1 MSLMYQ
7 MPESVQMPSI
17 SKYVKDTG
25 EAIRQ
30 YGIQKAIADKAEA
43 ERAETERIAR
53 VNAEAQVRVYSD
65 RIAAAQAKLNAIM
78 NAPYPDMGYIGI
90 PGGLSS
96 SQQAQVESQSVRV
109 TEEDIQKM
117 QQERAK
123 AQAEINA
130 LQAEL
135 QTKVDT
141 AKGVLSE
148 ISSRHPTTV
157 QLPVSGVAIRGSAR
171 SGVRSTEYVTVGG
184 NRYATSDPKLKE
196 VAPELFATG
205 RGVRGGVIP
214 ASPAYKTEKQMGAV
228 TLGTGKN
235 AKGIIVPVIEP
246 EAPEYVTV
254 DGNKYVKSDPI
265 LKNIAPE
272 LYASPVVP
280 LPEQVIVNGNKYN
293 NSDPILK
300 DVAPDLYVKP
310 SIPFT
315 EYVTVGANKYR
326 TDDPRLKDIAPD
338 RYVAPAGG
346 EVAVTM
352 EMGKKGTRWATAISA
367 GGRGAEPVAQEGADR
382 YVTVDGNKYDLEDP
396 KDVKR
401 LKERHLGTG
410 GGGKGGTTA
419 RGGGGLSGDIIQ
431 KLQAKGINARQWGSM
446 EDQISDIWYVTVGG
460 NKYWIQDPKLGEV
473 LGGSGKRGRQ
483 GERLGIGQ
491 GAQQG
496 VVYGDGKLQAE
507 VAKTGAS
514 LVLSTVTYVVT
525 DDGGGIVAGSP
536 AYDEYVLTH
545 PASPVKSVVQV
556 HYVPPP
562 PKGGSGLSEG
572 QKARAKA
579 KEALGENAGVAPAS
593 GLSAEEIATTSG
605 EEYEEAMAEGG
616 GGVEVGGGEGGE
628 EYYAPP
634 APPEGYV
641 PPADTYTDLK
651 DDKGNR
657 VFVFDYTDP
666 KTGETLPALSS
677 AISGTH
683 WDTSTGKYTAS
694 DGRLDASN
702 PGKVFAMG
710 EWRDPTDIVARTW
723 LGSPAGKK
731 ASADLGW
738 VGGMPPK
745 ISTVRPVIFAGTLT
759 ALTTLSPAQKQVLEW
774 EKTTGQNLPTPLSG
788 TDAQLQYVKDN
799 RPAGY
804 VWDERSAQY
813 INAQG
818 YTDAQHEGQVNI
830 GGEWVSLNSN
840 EGQEWLKGWA
850 KDNTNGVAET
860 TGDWDK
866 NGNTVVYYAYEN
878 PDTGK
883 WTYGF
888 SAEKVTV
895 TVPDTGKRDANGR
908 IIYEWMDKD
917 GHTGVSG
924 AIDTVATANASPKGL
939 ALDWNK
945 IDALAY
951 QSVPAYLDFL
961 GGDVKEYNHY
971 TNLEDK
977 QNYVQGL
984 RINYAETHVGV
995 GNNEVMTTEDYNSLP
1010 NNQKVIVNNIG
1021 VTGLIQ
1027 TIHDY
1032 EQALRTAG
1040 CWVNTPIPNLPAW
1053 GTPTNRIFLTTTGKD
1068 AEQHASLEALQAF
1081 TALSKAF
1088 PGVMNPIETMWNT
1101 ARLEA
1106 EKERTSGEPHGYYD
1120 IYSLKQEDLDK
1131 NPQLKEA
1138 ITFLFPNVALDQIG
1152 RQPLDQETYNTL
1164 LSRNNAA
1171 EAHGYEPSKYHGI
1184 SPKDVDKYY
1193 PQVEMTLP
1201 AYMAKWDEYEK
1212 QGYDEYTVQR
1222 LMSNTVATTHNPD
1235 EYQEYLN
1242 SDKYAVQWKPTLW
1255 QSMTPW
1261 AEEKGETV
1269 TLAGAMTMVA
1279 DALVPF
1285 YYTSRTWAETS
1296 IGDKILNIFIDGV
1309 SIIPI
1314 AGRGAAAA
1322 RMVETGSMSARA
1334 MAVAK
1339 AMGREAVAQVV
1350 APVTMVLHP
1359 IGMGRGVFKTIR
1371 DMVASVTNINNIPN
1385 FALTCSDPSI
1395 RMGTE
1400 ELIDLMATPEG
1411 VQKIRD
1417 VIMEMKTKGLT
1428 PELTVWSSDLQ
1439 RGFRIKI
1446 HESQVGALFGAV
1458 HASMDIT
1465 PFAKKIQAIAKE
1477 STKGLVSDYE
1487 YIAKT
1492 YFAPNGVAERIKAGL
1507 PLTKAQKAVQ
1517 KDFQRIHQAMMNLPG
1532 DQASTLDKGLF
1543 DQWISKREAYYGVDD
1558 MTLLVQKDPVNGEWV
1573 LFESATDGSGVAT
1586 PVNLSQKTKN
1596 AIDQTRLA
1604 WLANPTEETRLAHIK
1619 VVDGAIRESKLSE
1632 RAVAINQRGE
1642 KITQGSQAMFDYS
1655 YAHEALLLRGEF
1667 DGAERFRAMIA
1678 NDREY
1683 QNFLWNRD
1691 YKHQIRIKGKT
1702 VQPKPQMAAKE
1713 QGVFVSGE
1721 FVQRF
1726 ATGGS
1731 AHGGGVIPKID
1742 GMKVFF
1748 KDKKLVITGS
1758 TRHMDWIT
1766 KFPPDVVA
1774 HLDLTPIRG
1783 LDLLDC
1789 ASIPTRELADEM
1801 KTYIRAN
1808 HGVIYG
1814 SLNEYI
1820 KLPNWFKPHDIDLVF
1835 ADAEKAIADIEDMF
1849 KAKGYKTRPALHGF
1863 EYQIPTPA
1871 GAEEKWVKA
1880 IDVASTDGH
1889 VRMKGWEPA
1898 KGDMIDGIEVEP
1910 IGEQYLSQIKGVLD
1924 KGSKA
1929 LVRLEKVNKS
1939 AKAIRE
1945 AIERAGADPRR
1956 PGAFFMSTDVTKTL
1970 VPSEKLYK
1978 TWNLNKWWQEFK
1990 VTVKMDKTGKEL
2002 MVFEKKVGDVEV
2014 ERPRVEVGEKVTK
2027 PAAEYEMKFM
2037 KNLPEYDEA
2046 YLATSYDPLSGETIT
2061 AAFDK
2066 PPSFAQ
2072 KVWFKNMGFFVE
2084 PWKTPFTKPIS
2095 VKRVYGVPQAG
2106 DLILPPTPK
2115 QREVIPPVGTKT
2127 SPTPQ
2132 APATHAPQPPH
2143 VGEPH
2148 VAQPFDT
2155 NTKGWLEFDSPEEA
2169 ARGTSTKKP
2178 SSAKVVLMTPEKYF
2192 KESGT
2197 LGRGI
2202 KVEDIKKLSGQDRVA
2217 IDAYKEEI
2225 LAGKRPAMPSLN
2237 YTQKMQ
2243 EGLHRAIAA
2252 FELGY
2257 KEIPVVVV
2265 TAPKQI
2271 DRKVGSLGR
2280 ILGEET
2286 AGTGGAVAT
2295 KGMIGP
2301 YASDA
2306 KAIEATATGK
2316 KPVSEVLN
2324 SWGNRRKCKSSG
2336 LTMVE
2341 NPNDPQFMYVFK
2353 ESPEGRQAMIK
2364 VNKIREGFN
2373 PDADIATR
2381 IKYDTELGEAFG
2393 YSREDIDAFI
2403 ALDTG
2408 KATPEETALAIQMAD
2423 KTEMGRGMGGEDVFA
2438 RDTEGGFEE
2447 AIRRLD
2453 KMGQRKVAKQLWEAA
2468 RADAQFR
2475 QAMELGRDVID
2486 IGIEAWS
2493 MDRFNP
2499 DGTVKDEYLE
2509 FITGQPRE
2517 AIRIQREERASR
2529 TGEARITRTTRVPRE
2544 PRAPRE
2550 TRAPREPRA
2559 PRAPRETRAPR
2570 ERVTRVPRAPRI
2582 PKEPR
2587 VPRTPRVPRI
2597 PRIPRIPRV
2606 PKKPRPPII
2615 IFHGKKKLTRGE
2627 LEASVAWKQ
2636 GIMYKLI
2643 YPPYG
2648 QRDIINSRTP
2658 FPGMHIHTGVRSAFE
2673 TLIRTQ
2679 RGRLPSTIVRD
2690 MGMMSIRI
2698 EAGDKYTGK
2707 PKLKFHELEE
2717 RKGKGTVK
2725 TQESNAQGI
2734 TKA

>member
-7 MPESVQMPSI
+7 MPEPIQMPSI

-30 YGIQKAIADKAEA
+30 YGIQKAIADRAEA
-43 ERAETERIAR
+43 ERAEAERIAR

-65 RIAAAQAKLNAIM
+65 RIAAAQARLNAIM
-78 NAPYPDMGYIGI
+78 NAPYP
-90 PGGLSS
+90 
-96 SQQAQVESQSVRV
+96 
-109 TEEDIQKM
+109 T
-117 QQERAK
+117 QERAK

-135 QTKVDT
+135 QTKVDV

-148 ISSRHPTTV
+148 IASRHPTTV
-157 QLPVSGVAIRGSAR
+157 QLPVSGVTTRGSAR
-171 SGVRSTEYVTVGG
+171 SGIRSTEYVTVRG
-184 NRYATSDPKLKE
+184 NRYATNDPTLRKIAPELFTTERRGGRRGDISAPVSKKGVTLATEKVEYVTVGENRYRTDDPKLKAI
-196 VAPELFATG
+196 APEKYVEKPA
-205 RGVRGGVIP
+205 IP
-214 ASPAYKTEKQMGAV
+214 SSVTKEEVQIRVSGKIEKNIA
-228 TLGTGKN
+228 
-235 AKGIIVPVIEP
+235 VPVIEP
-246 EAPEYVTV
+246 EVPEYVTV
-254 DGNKYVKSDPI
+254 DGNRYAKSDPR
-265 LKNIAPE
+265 LKDIAPE
-272 LYASPVVP
+272 LYVAPITP
-280 LPEQVIVNGNKYN
+280 LPEHVIVNGNKYN
-293 NSDPILK
+293 NNDPILK
-300 DVAPDLYVKP
+300 EIAPDLYVKP
-310 SIPFT
+310 AIPFT

-338 RYVAPAGG
+338 KYVAPTGG
-346 EVAVTM
+346 EVAVTA
-352 EMGKKGTRWATAISA
+352 EVGKKRERWATAVSA

-382 YVTVDGNKYDLEDP
+382 YVTVDGNKYDLENPQDI
-396 KDVKR
+396 KK
-401 LKERHLGTG
+401 LKEIHLSTG
-410 GGGKGGTTA
+410 GGSKGVAKA
-419 RGGGGLSGDIIQ
+419 RSEGGLSWDVIQ
-431 KLQAKGINARQWGSM
+431 KIQAKGISASKWGSM
-446 EDQISDIWYVTVGG
+446 EDQISDIWYVTVG
-460 NKYWIQDPKLGEV
+460 NNRYWIQDPKLGEAI
-473 LGGSGKRGRQ
+473 GGGGKRGRE
-483 GERLGIGQ
+483 GATVGLGSGVK
-491 GAQQG
+491 QG
-496 VVYGDGKLQAE
+496 VIYGDGKLQAE
-507 VAKTGAS
+507 LAKSGAS
-514 LVLSTVTYVVT
+514 LALSTVTYVVT
-525 DDGGGIVAGSP
+525 DEGGGIAAGSP
-536 AYDEYVLTH
+536 EFDEYVLTH
-545 PASPVKSVVQV
+545 PASPIKSVVQV
-556 HYVPPP
+556 RYVPPP
-562 PKGGSGLSEG
+562 KKGEPALSEG
-572 QKARAKA
+572 QKARAAA
-579 KEALGENAGVAPAS
+579 KKALGENAGVAPDT
-593 GLSAEEIATTSG
+593 GLSAQEIATASG
-605 EEYEEAMAEGG
+605 EEYETAMAEGG
-616 GGVEVGGGEGGE
+616 GGVVGGGEGGE

-657 VFVFDYTDP
+657 IFVFDYTDP
-666 KTGETLPALSS
+666 KTGKTLPALSS
-677 AISGTH
+677 AIAGTH
-683 WDTSTGKYTAS
+683 WDTTTGKYTAS

-723 LGSPAGKK
+723 LGSPKGKK

-745 ISTVRPVIFAGTLT
+745 VSTTRTVIFAGTLT
-759 ALTTLSPAQKQVLEW
+759 ALTTLSPDQKQVLEW
-774 EKTTGQNLPTPLSG
+774 EKVTGQNLPAPLANM
-788 TDAQLQYVKDN
+788 DAQLQYVKDN

-804 VWDERSAQY
+804 VWDERSGQY
-813 INAQG
+813 INSQG
-818 YTDAQHEGQVNI
+818 YTDAQHEGQVNL
-830 GGEWVSLNSN
+830 GGEWVPLSSD

-866 NGNTVVYYAYEN
+866 NGNPVVWYAYEN

-888 SAEKVTV
+888 SAEKVTIL
-895 TVPDTGKRDANGR
+895 VPDTGMRDVNGN
-908 IIYEWMDKD
+908 IIYHWQDSAGNQGD
-917 GHTGVSG
+917 SG
-924 AIDTVATANASPKGL
+924 IPDTVATAIASPKAL

-961 GGDVKEYNHY
+961 GGDIKEYNHY

-984 RINYAETHVGV
+984 RTNYAETHVGV

-1010 NNQKVIVNNIG
+1010 NNQKIIVNNIG

-1032 EQALRTAG
+1032 EQALRNAG
-1040 CWVNTPIPNLPAW
+1040 CWKNTPIPTLPAW

-1106 EKERTSGEPHGYYD
+1106 DRERASGEPHGYYD
-1120 IYSLKQEDLDK
+1120 IYSLSQDDLNK

-1138 ITFLFPNVALDQIG
+1138 ITFLFPNVSLDQIG
-1152 RQPLDQETYNTL
+1152 RQPLDQDTYNTL
-1164 LSRNNAA
+1164 LSRKNAA

-1184 SPKDVDKYY
+1184 SPNDVDKYY

-1201 AYMAKWDEYEK
+1201 AYLAKWDEYEK

-1222 LMSNTVATTHNPD
+1222 MMSNTVATTHNPD
-1235 EYQEYLN
+1235 EYQQYLN

-1269 TLAGAMTMVA
+1269 TLSGALTMVA

-1314 AGRGAAAA
+1314 AGRGEAAA

-1359 IGMGRGVFKTIR
+1359 IGMSRGVFKTIR

-1417 VIMEMKTKGLT
+1417 VIMEMKVKGLT

-1465 PFAKKIQAIAKE
+1465 PFAKRIQAIVKE

-1487 YIAKT
+1487 NIAKT
-1492 YFAPNGVAERIKAGL
+1492 YFAPNGVAERIKSGL

-1517 KDFQRIHQAMMNLPG
+1517 KDFQRIHQALLNLPG
-1532 DQASTLDKGLF
+1532 DQASALDKGLF
-1543 DQWISKREAYYGVDD
+1543 DEWISRREAYYGVDD
-1558 MTLLVQKDPVNGEWV
+1558 MTLLVRKDPASGRWT
-1573 LFESATDGSGVAT
+1573 LFESATDGSGVVA

-1596 AIDQTRLA
+1596 AVNQTRLA

-1619 VVDGAIRESKLSE
+1619 AVDGAIREGKLSE
-1632 RAVAINQRGE
+1632 RAVAVNQRGE
-1642 KITQGSQAMFDYS
+1642 KIVQGSQAMFDYS

-1667 DGAERFRAMIA
+1667 EGAEKFRTMIA

-1713 QGVFVSGE
+1713 QGVFVGPE

-1731 AHGGGVIPKID
+1731 AHGGGVIPKIE
-1742 GMKVFF
+1742 GMKVGF
-1748 KDKKLVITGS
+1748 KGKRLVITGS
-1758 TRHMDWIT
+1758 TRNMDWIT

-1801 KTYIRAN
+1801 KTYIKAN
-1808 HGVIYG
+1808 HGIIYG
-1814 SLNEYI
+1814 SLNEYL
-1820 KLPNWFKPHDIDLVF
+1820 KLPNWIKPNDIDLVF
-1835 ADAEKAIADIEDMF
+1835 ADAKKAISDIEKMF

-1889 VRMKGWEPA
+1889 MEMKGWKPA
-1898 KGDMIDGIEVEP
+1898 KGDMIEGIEVEP

-1924 KGSKA
+1924 KGPKA
-1929 LVRLEKVNKS
+1929 LARLEKVNKS

-1978 TWNLNKWWQEFK
+1978 TWNLNKWWQELK

-2014 ERPRVEVGEKVTK
+2014 ERPRVEVGEKVAK
-2027 PAAEYEMKFM
+2027 PAAEMELKFM
-2037 KNLPEYDEA
+2037 KDMPEYDEA
-2046 YLATSYDPLSGETIT
+2046 YLATSYDPGSGETIT

-2115 QREVIPPVGTKT
+2115 QRGITPPLEAKVPPT
-2127 SPTPQ
+2127 SPAPLTPQ
-2132 APATHAPQPPH
+2132 GGVST
-2143 VGEPH
+2143 
-2148 VAQPFDT
+2148 
-2155 NTKGWLEFDSPEEA
+2155 TKG
-2169 ARGTSTKKP
+2169 
-2178 SSAKVVLMTPEKYF
+2178 
-2192 KESGT
+2192 
-2197 LGRGI
+2197 I
-2202 KVEDIKKLSGQDRVA
+2202 
-2217 IDAYKEEI
+2217 
-2225 LAGKRPAMPSLN
+2225 
-2237 YTQKMQ
+2237 
-2243 EGLHRAIAA
+2243 
-2252 FELGY
+2252 
-2257 KEIPVVVV
+2257 
-2265 TAPKQI
+2265 
-2271 DRKVGSLGR
+2271 
-2280 ILGEET
+2280 
-2286 AGTGGAVAT
+2286 
-2295 KGMIGP
+2295 IGP
-2301 YASDA
+2301 YANDA

-2324 SWGNRRKCKSSG
+2324 SWGNRRKAKAQG

-2341 NPNDPQFMYVFK
+2341 NPRDPQFMYVFK
-2353 ESPEGRQAMIK
+2353 ESPEGRQSLIK
-2364 VNKIREGFN
+2364 VDEIRSRFN

-2393 YSREDIDAFI
+2393 YSQKDIDAFI

-2408 KATPEETALAIQMAD
+2408 KASPEETALAVQMAD

-2453 KMGQRKVAKQLWEAA
+2453 RMGQRKVAKQLWEAA

-2475 QAMELGRDVID
+2475 QAMELGRDVVD

-2517 AIRIQREERASR
+2517 SIRMQREERASR
-2529 TGEARITRTTRVPRE
+2529 AGGDRATRIARISRE
-2544 PRAPRE
+2544 PRAP
-2550 TRAPREPRA
+2550 RAPREPRA
-2559 PRAPRETRAPR
+2559 PRAPREPRITRASR
-2570 ERVTRVPRAPRI
+2570 ERAPRVPRAPRI
-2582 PKEPR
+2582 PNEPR
-2587 VPRTPRVPRI
+2587 VPRAPRVPRI

-2606 PKKPRPPII
+2606 PKKLRPPII

-2658 FPGMHIHTGVRSAFE
+2658 FPGMHIHTGARSAFE

-2690 MGMMSIRI
+2690 MGMMHIRI
-2698 EAGDKYTGK
+2698 EAGDKFSGK
-2707 PKLKFHELEE
+2707 PKMRFHELEE